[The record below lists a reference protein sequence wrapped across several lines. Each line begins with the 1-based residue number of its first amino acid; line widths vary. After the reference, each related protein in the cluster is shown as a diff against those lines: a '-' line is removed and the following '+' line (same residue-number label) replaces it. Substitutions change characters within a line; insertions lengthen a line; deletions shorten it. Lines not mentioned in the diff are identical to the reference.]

1 MSANAIQIWEDAQKL
16 LAETLPKGAYE
27 RWISVISAGKMADHT
42 LHLNVSNDLYLCW
55 LEENYLPFIE
65 DAVSSVANDNTKIR
79 LVVDPGCRRPAH
91 HDNLQTEKAPAKKT
105 IKKRLESSLN
115 LNPKYTFDAFVVGP
129 SNSFSHAASIAVAQT
144 PARAYNP
151 LFIYGG
157 TGLGKTHL
165 MHSIGD
171 YIYRHGSSS
180 VCYITSEDFLNEYIH
195 ALQTKH
201 LPKFRQR
208 YRGAGVLLI
217 DDIHFL
223 AGKDR
228 IQEEFFHTFNALFE
242 SHKQLVLTSDKPPS
256 DLEGLEHRLVSRFE
270 WGLVTQLEKPDMET
284 RIAILREKETSMS
297 AALPDDVILFIAE
310 RIKSNIRR
318 LEGALIRVAS
328 YISLTRKQLSE
339 EKMEDLLRDLLD
351 EESENHLTLELI
363 QKEVAQFFDISR
375 TEMIGQRRPKNIA
388 FPRQVAMYLC
398 RTMTVNSL
406 PVIGEAFGRNHATVL
421 YACRSVEDR
430 LQQDVHLRGSVNALR
445 NKLSSRSSIH
455 S

>member
-1 MSANAIQIWEDAQKL
+1 LST
-16 LAETLPKGAYE
+16 TLPKGAYE
-27 RWISVISAGKMADHT
+27 RWISVIKSGELVEHRLQ
-42 LHLNVSNDLYLCW
+42 LHVTNDLYLGW

-65 DAVSSVANDNTKIR
+65 DAVNTVRGEKTQICIAVKPDCGDPEPPKK
-79 LVVDPGCRRPAH
+79 VVPEETP
-91 HDNLQTEKAPAKKT
+91 TPKPAKK
-105 IKKRLESSLN
+105 KRNPPAFN
-115 LNPKYTFDAFVVGP
+115 LNPKYTFDSFIVGP

-144 PARAYNP
+144 PSRAYNP

-171 YIYRHGSSS
+171 YIFRHGSSS
-180 VCYITSEDFLNEYIH
+180 ITYVTSEDFLNEYIH
-195 ALQTKH
+195 ALQMKS

-223 AGKDR
+223 AKKDR

-242 SHKQLVLTSDKPPS
+242 SHKQIVLTSDKPPS

-270 WGLVTQLEKPDMET
+270 WGLVTQLETPDMET
-284 RIAILREKETSMS
+284 RIAILREKETTMS
-297 AALPDDVILFIAE
+297 AALPDSVILFIAE
-310 RIKSNIRR
+310 RIQSNIRR

-328 YISLTRKQLSE
+328 YMSLTRKQLSE
-339 EKMEDLLRDLLD
+339 EELEHLLRDLLD
-351 EESENHLTLELI
+351 EESENLLTMELI
-363 QKEVAQFFDISR
+363 QKEVAQYFDISR
-375 TEMIGQRRPKNIA
+375 TEMVGNRRPKNIA

-430 LQQDVHLRGSVNALR
+430 LKKDAQLRSSVNALR
-445 NKLSSRSSIH
+445 NRLGNLSRSAY
-455 S
+455 